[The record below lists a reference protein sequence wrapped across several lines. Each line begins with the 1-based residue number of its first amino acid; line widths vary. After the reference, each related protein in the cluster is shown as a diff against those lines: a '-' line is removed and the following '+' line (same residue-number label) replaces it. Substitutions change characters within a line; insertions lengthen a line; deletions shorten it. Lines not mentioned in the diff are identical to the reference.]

1 MHRYSNLPD
10 EEQKRLEALRKLK
23 ILDSTYEYLFDTIT
37 RSISEIFKT
46 PIALISFVDEDR
58 QWFKSIVGIDGL
70 TQTPRELGF
79 CAETI
84 LSDDILEISDAIV
97 DQRFKDN
104 PLVIGKPYIRFYAGA
119 PITLPLGERVGSL
132 CVIDTKPNLL
142 NEYQKAALTGFA
154 KVISQALL
162 IRDVNS
168 RLKLL

>member
-84 LSDDILEISDAIV
+84 LSDDILEICDAIV